1 MKKYIIEYK
10 NIDGTVGEV
19 EISTDDINKTLEQ
32 YARNRSIL
40 EYTRVEVI
48 NKPKT
53 RMFHN

>member
-19 EISTDDINKTLEQ
+19 EISTDDITKTLEQ

-40 EYTRVEVI
+40 EYTRVEI
-48 NKPKT
+48 IDKPKT

>member
-48 NKPKT
+48 DKPKT

>member
-10 NIDGTVGEV
+10 NIDGTVGET
-19 EISTDDINKTLEQ
+19 EIETDDITKTLEQ

-48 NKPKT
+48 DKPKT